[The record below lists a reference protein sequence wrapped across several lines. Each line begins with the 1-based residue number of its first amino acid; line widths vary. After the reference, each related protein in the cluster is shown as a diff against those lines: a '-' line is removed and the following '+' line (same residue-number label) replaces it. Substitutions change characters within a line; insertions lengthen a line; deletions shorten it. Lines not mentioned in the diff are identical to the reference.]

1 MDRMQEIHDIA
12 LRMEDIAYLA
22 GLPKFDRV
30 RYRTADEEIWFIW
43 EEEKLVIIVE
53 FRDTSLQA
61 IRAAVERAVG
71 RPVGDPA
78 LN

>member
-1 MDRMQEIHDIA
+1 MDRMEEIREIA
-12 LRMEDIAYLA
+12 LRVEDMAYLA

-30 RYRTADEEIWFIW
+30 RYRTADEEVWFIW

-53 FRDTSLQA
+53 FTDTSLPA

-71 RPVGDPA
+71 PIGDPA